1 MSWLKDNLPVII
13 LVIGLFIGYAELR
26 LPSMVADEMAK
37 RGLVTN
43 GELES
48 IHGKIDAVDEKL
60 SEQKQTHK
68 DDRDRMDGKIER
80 IVDILL
86 ED

>member
-1 MSWLKDNLPVII
+1 MNWLKENLPVII

-26 LPSMVADEMAK
+26 LPGMVAEEMNK
-37 RGLVTN
+37 RGLARS
-43 GELES
+43 GDIASLREDL
-48 IHGKIDAVDEKL
+48 D
-60 SEQKQTHK
+60 EQKVVHK